1 MWIPIALGWHVR
13 LRDRS
18 LRRMPLPPLVE
29 PVAALSDAESART
42 ARHQVL
48 AGLGGIGQRRLRAAH
63 VAVVGA
69 GGLGAPVV
77 LALAAA
83 GVGEITII
91 DDDDVELSNLQR
103 QIMHRCS
110 DVGRP
115 KVDSAVR
122 VAADL
127 SPETTVHA
135 KRVRLSSADA
145 ADLLAGADLVI
156 DGTDTFE
163 TRLEVAAAAE
173 RLGIPLVWGVIQEFA
188 AQITVF
194 WSAPPRGWD
203 AVVLSDLYPE
213 GSVGELPT
221 CAAVGVFG
229 ALCLQAGSILAMEAI
244 KLITGI
250 GDPLL
255 GRVLVIDALR
265 ARTGEV
271 PLRSSRATAPV
282 QQVEQP
288 PHVAVTELEAEVA
301 AGAALL
307 DVREDAEVATGMIPG
322 AQHMPLAQVLAD
334 PTGDGRIIVICQ
346 VGARARRAAVAL
358 RAAGADAVVLAGGM
372 DAWNAARP
380 ERPPAREEKS
390 RTGGEILEQAPPM
403 AAKSSRTRAQENE
416 KSA

>member
-1 MWIPIALGWHVR
+1 MAAFSRRAMLAGHVR
-13 LRDRS
+13 EPYARS
-18 LRRMPLPPLVE
+18 MPLPPLVE
-29 PVAALSDAESART
+29 PVDALSDAERLRT

-48 AGLGGIGQRRLRAAH
+48 SGLGEIGQRRLRAAH

-83 GVGEITII
+83 GIGTLTVI
-91 DDDDVELSNLQR
+91 DDDDVEISNLQR
-103 QIMHRCS
+103 QIMHRRS

-127 SPETTVHA
+127 SPETE
-135 KRVRLSSADA
+135 VRPLRARLASDNA

-163 TRLEVAAAAE
+163 TRLLVAAAAE

-194 WSAPPRGWD
+194 WSSPPEGTD

-265 ARTGEV
+265 AKSSEV
-271 PLRSSRATAPV
+271 PLRSSRV
-282 QQVEQP
+282 QASAGPEPQPSP
-288 PHVAVTELEAEVA
+288 PHIAVADLGHESA
-301 AGAALL
+301 AGALLL
-307 DVREDAEVATGMIPG
+307 DVREDAEVVAGMIPG
-322 AQHMPLAQVLAD
+322 ATHVPLAQVLAD
-334 PTGDGRIIVICQ
+334 PSAVAQGRIVVICQ
-346 VGARARRAAVAL
+346 AGVRARRAAETL
-358 RAAGADAVVLAGGM
+358 RAVGADAVVLAGGM
-372 DAWNAARP
+372 DAWNEASQSGAT
-380 ERPPAREEKS
+380 A
-390 RTGGEILEQAPPM
+390 
-403 AAKSSRTRAQENE
+403 
-416 KSA
+416 

>member
-1 MWIPIALGWHVR
+1 
-13 LRDRS
+13 
-18 LRRMPLPPLVE
+18 MPLPPLVE

-48 AGLGGIGQRRLRAAH
+48 AGLGEVGQRRMRAAH

-103 QIMHRCS
+103 QIMHRHG

-127 SPETTVHA
+127 SPETVVHA
-135 KRVRLSSADA
+135 RRARLVPGNA
-145 ADLLAGADLVI
+145 AELLAAADLVI

-163 TRLEVAAAAE
+163 TRLVVATAAE
-173 RLGIPLVWGVIQEFA
+173 QLGIPLVWGVIQEFA

-194 WSAPPRGWD
+194 WSAPPEGAD

-265 ARTGEV
+265 ARVNEV
-271 PLRSSRATAPV
+271 PLRPSRASAPAAPV
-282 QQVEQP
+282 DRAA
-288 PHVAVTELEAEVA
+288 HITVAELDAEVA
-301 AGAALL
+301 SGARLL
-307 DVREDAEVATGMIPG
+307 DVREDAEIATGMIAG
-322 AQHMPLAQVLAD
+322 ARHVPLAQVLAD
-334 PTGDGRIIVICQ
+334 PASLGADRVVVICQ
-346 VGARARRAAVAL
+346 VGARARRAADAL

-372 DAWNAARP
+372 DAWNAVHS
-380 ERPPAREEKS
+380 ERPHAREENS
-390 RTGGEILEQAPPM
+390 RTGGELFEQGPPV
-403 AAKSSRTRAQENE
+403 AAKSSRTGARENE
-416 KSA
+416 TTL

>member
-1 MWIPIALGWHVR
+1 MAL
-13 LRDRS
+13 S
-18 LRRMPLPPLVE
+18 PLVD
-29 PVAALSDAESART
+29 PVDTLSDAERART

-48 AGLGGIGQRRLRAAH
+48 AGLGELGQRRLRAAH

-83 GVGEITII
+83 GIGTLTII
-91 DDDDVELSNLQR
+91 DDDVVELSNLQR
-103 QIMHRCS
+103 QVMHRLG
-110 DVGRP
+110 DVGDP

-127 SPETTVHA
+127 SPETTVRA
-135 KRVRLSSADA
+135 MRERITDENADA
-145 ADLLAGADLVI
+145 LLAGADLVI
-156 DGTDTFE
+156 DGTDTFD
-163 TRLEVAAAAE
+163 TRLVVAAAAE

-194 WSAPPRGWD
+194 WSAPTDGAD
-203 AVVLSDLYPE
+203 AVVLGDLYPP

-229 ALCLQAGSILAMEAI
+229 ALCLQAGAILSMEAI

-265 ARTGEV
+265 AKTSEV
-271 PLRSSRATAPV
+271 PLKPSRARKTAAPTTAAADLAMPV
-282 QQVEQP
+282 EIP
-288 PHVAVTELEAEVA
+288 VA
-301 AGAALL
+301 ALSAETVAGALLL
-307 DVREDAEVATGMIPG
+307 DVREDAEVATGTIPG
-322 AQHMPLAQVLAD
+322 ARHVPLAQVLAE
-334 PTGDGRIIVICQ
+334 PSALGAGRIVVICQ
-346 VGARARRAAVAL
+346 AGIRARRAAVAL

-372 DAWNAARP
+372 DAWTA
-380 ERPPAREEKS
+380 ERVS
-390 RTGGEILEQAPPM
+390 
-403 AAKSSRTRAQENE
+403 
-416 KSA
+416 

>member
-1 MWIPIALGWHVR
+1 
-13 LRDRS
+13 
-18 LRRMPLPPLVE
+18 MPLPPLVE

-48 AGLGGIGQRRLRAAH
+48 SGLGEIGQRRLRAAH

-83 GVGEITII
+83 GIGEITVI

-103 QIMHRCS
+103 QIMHRRS

-115 KVDSAVR
+115 KVDSAIR

-127 SPETTVHA
+127 SPETVVHA
-135 KRVRLSSADA
+135 KRARLASGNAV
-145 ADLLAGADLVI
+145 DLLAGADLVI

-163 TRLEVAAAAE
+163 TRLEVAAATE

-188 AQITVF
+188 AQITIF
-194 WSAPPRGWD
+194 WSAPPQGTD
-203 AVVLSDLYPE
+203 AVVLSDLYPA

-265 ARTGEV
+265 AKTGEV
-271 PLRSSRATAPV
+271 PLRPSRTTEPAP
-282 QQVEQP
+282 QP
-288 PHVAVTELEAEVA
+288 ERAPHIAVAALEAEIA

-307 DVREDAEVATGMIPG
+307 DVREDAEVAAGMIPG
-322 AQHMPLAQVLAD
+322 AQHVPLAQVLAD
-334 PTGDGRIIVICQ
+334 PAALGIDRVVVICQ
-346 VGARARRAAVAL
+346 VGARARRAADAL

-372 DAWNAARP
+372 DAWTTGFESPELPHSGAGGGKMSDSNA
-380 ERPPAREEKS
+380 
-390 RTGGEILEQAPPM
+390 GG
-403 AAKSSRTRAQENE
+403 AA
-416 KSA
+416 

>member
-1 MWIPIALGWHVR
+1 
-13 LRDRS
+13 
-18 LRRMPLPPLVE
+18 MPLPPLVE
-29 PVAALSDAESART
+29 PVAALSDAERART

-48 AGLGGIGQRRLRAAH
+48 AGLGEIGQRRLRAAH
-63 VAVVGA
+63 VAVIGA
-69 GGLGAPVV
+69 GGLGAPVM

-83 GVGEITII
+83 GVGEITMI
-91 DDDDVELSNLQR
+91 DDDVVELSNLQR
-103 QIMHRCS
+103 QIMHRHS
-110 DVGRP
+110 DVGLP

-122 VAADL
+122 VSGDL
-127 SPETTVHA
+127 SPETVVHA
-135 KRVRLSSADA
+135 KRVRLASGNA
-145 ADLLAGADLVI
+145 ADLLTGADLVI

-163 TRLEVAAAAE
+163 TRLVVAAAAE

-194 WSAPPRGWD
+194 WSAPPQGAD

-265 ARTGEV
+265 ARTSEV

-282 QQVEQP
+282 PQAETA
-288 PHVAVTELEAEVA
+288 PHITVADLDSEVA
-301 AGAALL
+301 SGSRLL
-307 DVREDAEVATGMIPG
+307 DVREDAEVVTGMIPG
-322 AQHMPLAQVLAD
+322 AQHVPLATVLAD
-334 PTGDGRIIVICQ
+334 PGAAGNGRVVVICQ

-372 DAWNAARP
+372 DAWAA
-380 ERPPAREEKS
+380 AGSQHSHTKEENP
-390 RTGGEILEQAPPM
+390 RTGGEILEQAPPER
-403 AAKSSRTRAQENE
+403 ANSSDARDAENRTIA
-416 KSA
+416 

>member
-1 MWIPIALGWHVR
+1 M
-13 LRDRS
+13 S
-18 LRRMPLPPLVE
+18 LPPLVE

-48 AGLGGIGQRRLRAAH
+48 AGLGEVGQRRLRAAH

-83 GVGEITII
+83 GVGAITII

-103 QIMHRCS
+103 QVMHRHS
-110 DVGRP
+110 DVGHP

-127 SPETTVHA
+127 SPETVVHA
-135 KRVRLSSADA
+135 KRARLASANAD
-145 ADLLAGADLVI
+145 DLLAGADLVI

-194 WSAPPRGWD
+194 WSTPPAGAD

-265 ARTGEV
+265 ARTSEV
-271 PLRSSRATAPV
+271 PLRSSQAITRPE
-282 QQVEQP
+282 EQP
-288 PHVAVTELEAEVA
+288 SAPHIVVADVDAEVA
-301 AGAALL
+301 SGARLL

-322 AQHMPLAQVLAD
+322 AHHVPLAQVLAD
-334 PTGDGRIIVICQ
+334 PASAGSGRIVVICQ
-346 VGARARRAAVAL
+346 VGARARRAALAL
-358 RAAGADAVVLAGGM
+358 RATGADAVVLAGGM
-372 DAWNAARP
+372 DAWNQATAP
-380 ERPPAREEKS
+380 D
-390 RTGGEILEQAPPM
+390 GE
-403 AAKSSRTRAQENE
+403 KSSRAAETEA
-416 KSA
+416 AG

>member
-1 MWIPIALGWHVR
+1 M
-13 LRDRS
+13 S
-18 LRRMPLPPLVE
+18 LPPLVE
-29 PVAALSDAESART
+29 PVAALSDAERLRT

-48 AGLGGIGQRRLRAAH
+48 AGLGELGQRRLRAAH

-83 GVGEITII
+83 GIGTLTII

-103 QIMHRCS
+103 QVMHRRG

-127 SPETTVHA
+127 SPETI
-135 KRVRLSSADA
+135 VRPLRSRLASDNAV
-145 ADLLAGADLVI
+145 DLLAGADLVI

-163 TRLEVAAAAE
+163 TRLLVAAAAE

-194 WSAPPRGWD
+194 WSSPPEGAD
-203 AVVLSDLYPE
+203 AVVLADLYPE

-265 ARTGEV
+265 AKTSEV
-271 PLRSSRATAPV
+271 PLRSSRARPTATSDSKPTT
-282 QQVEQP
+282 
-288 PHVAVTELEAEVA
+288 PHITVADLPTESEA
-301 AGAALL
+301 GTLL
-307 DVREDAEVATGMIPG
+307 IDVREDAEIATGMIPG
-322 AQHMPLAQVLAD
+322 ATHVPLAQVLAEPSAID
-334 PTGDGRIIVICQ
+334 PRRTVVICQ
-346 VGARARRAAVAL
+346 AGVRARRAAEAL
-358 RAAGADAVVLAGGM
+358 RAVGADAVVLAGGM
-372 DAWNAARP
+372 DAWNAALPAEAPR
-380 ERPPAREEKS
+380 AREENAAS
-390 RTGGEILEQAPPM
+390 GGEPAEQAPPHG
-403 AAKSSRTRAQENE
+403 AKSSPTEEFEHEAT
-416 KSA
+416 A

>member
-1 MWIPIALGWHVR
+1 
-13 LRDRS
+13 
-18 LRRMPLPPLVE
+18 MPVPPLVE
-29 PVAALSDAESART
+29 PVAVLSDAESART

-48 AGLGGIGQRRLRAAH
+48 AGLGEIGQRRLRAAH

-83 GVGEITII
+83 GIGEITVI

-103 QIMHRCS
+103 QVMHRRS

-127 SPETTVHA
+127 SPETVVHA
-135 KRVRLSSADA
+135 KRARLASENA

-163 TRLEVAAAAE
+163 TRLEVAAVTE

-194 WSAPPRGWD
+194 WSAPPQGTD
-203 AVVLSDLYPE
+203 AVVLSDLYPA

-265 ARTGEV
+265 AKTGEV
-271 PLRSSRATAPV
+271 PLRPSRATAPAP
-282 QQVEQP
+282 QP
-288 PHVAVTELEAEVA
+288 ERAPHVAVADLEAEIA

-307 DVREDAEVATGMIPG
+307 DVREDAEVADGMIPG
-322 AQHMPLAQVLAD
+322 AQHVPLAQVLAD
-334 PTGDGRIIVICQ
+334 PAAIDAGRIVVICQ
-346 VGARARRAAVAL
+346 VGARARRAADAL

-372 DAWNAARP
+372 DAWTTGLESLDSPHSGADGGKMSDSNAEGVA
-380 ERPPAREEKS
+380 
-390 RTGGEILEQAPPM
+390 
-403 AAKSSRTRAQENE
+403 
-416 KSA
+416 

>member
-1 MWIPIALGWHVR
+1 
-13 LRDRS
+13 
-18 LRRMPLPPLVE
+18 MPLPPLVE
-29 PVAALSDAESART
+29 PVDALTDAERLRT

-48 AGLGGIGQRRLRAAH
+48 SGLGEIGQRRLRAAH

-83 GVGEITII
+83 GIGTLTVI
-91 DDDDVELSNLQR
+91 DDDDVEISNLQR
-103 QIMHRCS
+103 QIMHRRS
-110 DVGRP
+110 DIGRP

-127 SPETTVHA
+127 SPETE
-135 KRVRLSSADA
+135 VRPLRARLASDNA

-163 TRLEVAAAAE
+163 TRLLVAAAAE

-194 WSAPPRGWD
+194 WSSPPEGTD

-213 GSVGELPT
+213 ASVGELPT

-255 GRVLVIDALR
+255 GRVFVIDALR
-265 ARTGEV
+265 AKSSEV
-271 PLRSSRATAPV
+271 PLRSSRV
-282 QQVEQP
+282 QASVGPEPQPSP
-288 PHVAVTELEAEVA
+288 PHIAVADLGHETATGALLLDVREEAEVA
-301 AGAALL
+301 AG
-307 DVREDAEVATGMIPG
+307 MIPG
-322 AQHMPLAQVLAD
+322 ATHVSLAQVLAD
-334 PTGDGRIIVICQ
+334 PSAVAQGRIVVICQ
-346 VGARARRAAVAL
+346 AGVRARRAAETL
-358 RAAGADAVVLAGGM
+358 RAVGADAVVLAGGM
-372 DAWNAARP
+372 DAWNEASQ
-380 ERPPAREEKS
+380 REA
-390 RTGGEILEQAPPM
+390 TA
-403 AAKSSRTRAQENE
+403 
-416 KSA
+416 

>member
-1 MWIPIALGWHVR
+1 
-13 LRDRS
+13 
-18 LRRMPLPPLVE
+18 MPLPPLVE
-29 PVAALSDAESART
+29 PVDALSDAERLRT

-48 AGLGGIGQRRLRAAH
+48 AGLGEIGQRRLRAAH

-83 GVGEITII
+83 GIGTLTII

-103 QIMHRCS
+103 QVMHRHG
-110 DVGRP
+110 DVGSP

-127 SPETTVHA
+127 SPETTVRA
-135 KRVRLSSADA
+135 LRVRLTSDNA
-145 ADLLAGADLVI
+145 ADLLSGADLVI

-163 TRLEVAAAAE
+163 TRLLVAAAAE

-194 WSAPPRGWD
+194 WSSPPPGAD
-203 AVVLSDLYPE
+203 AVVLADLYPE

-265 ARTGEV
+265 AKTGEV
-271 PLRSSRATAPV
+271 PLRSSRAQATQAAPPSAPRP
-282 QQVEQP
+282 QP
-288 PHVAVTELEAEVA
+288 PHVTVADLGAESD
-301 AGAALL
+301 AGALLL
-307 DVREDAEVATGMIPG
+307 DVREDAEVASGMIPG
-322 AQHMPLAQVLAD
+322 ATHVPLAQVLAD
-334 PTGDGRIIVICQ
+334 PSAIDPGRIVVICQ
-346 VGARARRAAVAL
+346 AGVRARRAAEAL
-358 RAAGADAVVLAGGM
+358 RAVGADAVVLTGGM
-372 DAWNAARP
+372 DAWNVTPRTGEENSGTGGAIL
-380 ERPPAREEKS
+380 ETSPPQGANSS
-390 RTGGEILEQAPPM
+390 RTGEPQREAT
-403 AAKSSRTRAQENE
+403 A
-416 KSA
+416 

>member
-1 MWIPIALGWHVR
+1 
-13 LRDRS
+13 
-18 LRRMPLPPLVE
+18 MPFPPLVE

-48 AGLGGIGQRRLRAAH
+48 AGLGEIGQRRLRAAH

-83 GVGEITII
+83 GIGEITII

-103 QIMHRCS
+103 QIMHRHT

-127 SPETTVHA
+127 SPETVVHA
-135 KRVRLSSADA
+135 TRARLASGNA
-145 ADLLAGADLVI
+145 AELLSGADLVI

-194 WSAPPRGWD
+194 WSAPPQGAD
-203 AVVLSDLYPE
+203 AVVLADLYPE

-229 ALCLQAGSILAMEAI
+229 ALCMQAGSILAMEAI

-265 ARTGEV
+265 AKTSEV
-271 PLRSSRATAPV
+271 PLRSSRATARAP
-282 QQVEQP
+282 QP
-288 PHVAVTELEAEVA
+288 AERAPHIAVADLEAEIA

-307 DVREDAEVATGMIPG
+307 DVREDAEVATGMIAG

-334 PTGDGRIIVICQ
+334 PAALGADRVVVICQ
-346 VGARARRAAVAL
+346 VGARARRAADAL

-372 DAWNAARP
+372 NAWNAAHT
-380 ERPPAREEKS
+380 ERPRTQEENS

-403 AAKSSRTRAQENE
+403 AAKSSRTGARENE

>member
-1 MWIPIALGWHVR
+1 
-13 LRDRS
+13 
-18 LRRMPLPPLVE
+18 MPLPPLVE
-29 PVAALSDAESART
+29 PVEALSDAERVRT
-42 ARHQVL
+42 ARHHVL
-48 AGLGGIGQRRLRAAH
+48 AGLGEIGQRRLHAAH

-83 GVGEITII
+83 GIGTLTII

-103 QIMHRCS
+103 QVMHRLD

-127 SPETTVHA
+127 SPETV
-135 KRVRLSSADA
+135 VRPVRARLASGNA

-163 TRLEVAAAAE
+163 TRLVVAAAAE

-194 WSAPPRGWD
+194 WSSPPEGVD

-244 KLITGI
+244 KLIAGI

-265 ARTGEV
+265 AKMGEV
-271 PLRSSRATAPV
+271 PLRPARARARAVPESEAKRTIPHIAV
-282 QQVEQP
+282 ADLVVESQ
-288 PHVAVTELEAEVA
+288 
-301 AGAALL
+301 AGALLL
-307 DVREDAEVATGMIPG
+307 DVREDAEVATGMIPD
-322 AQHMPLAQVLAD
+322 ATHLPLARVLAD
-334 PTGDGRIIVICQ
+334 PGAIDGERIVVICQ
-346 VGARARRAAVAL
+346 AGVRARRAAEAL
-358 RAAGADAVVLAGGM
+358 RAAGRDAVVLSGGM
-372 DAWNAARP
+372 DAW
-380 ERPPAREEKS
+380 
-390 RTGGEILEQAPPM
+390 T
-403 AAKSSRTRAQENE
+403 AQEPTP
-416 KSA
+416 

>member
-1 MWIPIALGWHVR
+1 
-13 LRDRS
+13 
-18 LRRMPLPPLVE
+18 MPLPPLVA
-29 PVAALSDAESART
+29 PVDALSDAERLRT

-48 AGLGGIGQRRLRAAH
+48 AGLGEIGQRRLRAAH

-83 GVGEITII
+83 GVGTITIV

-103 QIMHRCS
+103 QIMHRRS

-127 SPETTVHA
+127 SPETVVRPL
-135 KRVRLSSADA
+135 RVRLASDNA
-145 ADLLAGADLVI
+145 ADLLARADLVI

-163 TRLEVAAAAE
+163 TRLVVAAAAE

-194 WSAPPRGWD
+194 WSSPPEGAD
-203 AVVLSDLYPE
+203 AVVLGDLYPE

-255 GRVLVIDALR
+255 GRVMVIDALR
-265 ARTGEV
+265 ARSSEV
-271 PLRSSRATAPV
+271 PLRSSRATASRASAGSTQPV
-282 QQVEQP
+282 AHPPAPQVR
-288 PHVAVTELEAEVA
+288 VSDLAAEIA
-301 AGAALL
+301 GGAALL
-307 DVREDAEVATGMIPG
+307 DVREDVEVAAGMITG
-322 AQHMPLAQVLAD
+322 AQHVPLARVLAEPEAID
-334 PTGDGRIIVICQ
+334 GGRIVVICQ
-346 VGARARRAAVAL
+346 AGVRARRAADAL
-358 RAAGADAVVLAGGM
+358 RAAGRDAVVLAGGM
-372 DAWNAARP
+372 DAWA
-380 ERPPAREEKS
+380 
-390 RTGGEILEQAPPM
+390 
-403 AAKSSRTRAQENE
+403 AQE
-416 KSA
+416 SPR

>member
-1 MWIPIALGWHVR
+1 
-13 LRDRS
+13 
-18 LRRMPLPPLVE
+18 MPLPPLVE

-48 AGLGGIGQRRLRAAH
+48 AGLGEIGQRRLRAAH

-83 GVGEITII
+83 GIGEITVI

-103 QIMHRCS
+103 QVMHRGS

-127 SPETTVHA
+127 SPETLVHA
-135 KRVRLSSADA
+135 KRARLASGNA

-163 TRLEVAAAAE
+163 TRLEVAAATE

-188 AQITVF
+188 AQVTIF
-194 WSAPPRGWD
+194 WSSPPQGTD
-203 AVVLSDLYPE
+203 AVVLSDLYPA

-265 ARTGEV
+265 AKTAEV
-271 PLRSSRATAPV
+271 PLRPSRATAQAP
-282 QQVEQP
+282 QP
-288 PHVAVTELEAEVA
+288 ERAPHIAVADLEAEIA

-307 DVREDAEVATGMIPG
+307 DVREDAEVAAGMIPG
-322 AQHMPLAQVLAD
+322 AQHVPLARVLAD
-334 PTGDGRIIVICQ
+334 PAALDAGRVVVICQ
-346 VGARARRAAVAL
+346 VGARARRAADAL

-372 DAWNAARP
+372 DAWTGFESLDLRHSEVDGGKMSDSNAGAT
-380 ERPPAREEKS
+380 A
-390 RTGGEILEQAPPM
+390 
-403 AAKSSRTRAQENE
+403 
-416 KSA
+416 

>member
-1 MWIPIALGWHVR
+1 
-13 LRDRS
+13 
-18 LRRMPLPPLVE
+18 MPVPPLVE
-29 PVAALSDAESART
+29 PVAALSAAESART

-48 AGLGGIGQRRLRAAH
+48 AGLGEIGQRRLRAAH

-103 QIMHRCS
+103 QVMHRHR

-127 SPETTVHA
+127 SPETVVHA
-135 KRVRLSSADA
+135 LRTRLASANA

-194 WSAPPRGWD
+194 WSAPPAGTD
-203 AVVLSDLYPE
+203 AVVLGDLYPE

-250 GDPLL
+250 GEPLL

-265 ARTGEV
+265 AKTGEV
-271 PLRSSRATAPV
+271 PLRSSRATAPAAPLAAP
-282 QQVEQP
+282 VEQP
-288 PHVAVTELEAEVA
+288 AVPHIGVTDVDAEVA
-301 AGAALL
+301 TGARLL
-307 DVREDAEVATGMIPG
+307 DVREDAEVAAGMIPG
-322 AQHMPLAQVLAD
+322 AQHVPLAQVLAD
-334 PTGDGRIIVICQ
+334 PAALGADRVVVICQ
-346 VGARARRAAVAL
+346 VGARARRAAIAL
-358 RAAGADAVVLAGGM
+358 RASGADAVVLTGGM
-372 DAWNAARP
+372 DAWN
-380 ERPPAREEKS
+380 S
-390 RTGGEILEQAPPM
+390 
-403 AAKSSRTRAQENE
+403 QEPTP
-416 KSA
+416 

>member
-1 MWIPIALGWHVR
+1 
-13 LRDRS
+13 
-18 LRRMPLPPLVE
+18 MPLPPLVE
-29 PVAALSDAESART
+29 PVASLSDAESTRT

-48 AGLGGIGQRRLRAAH
+48 AGLGEIGQRRLRAAH

-103 QIMHRCS
+103 QIMHRHS

-127 SPETTVHA
+127 SPETVVHA
-135 KRVRLSSADA
+135 QRARLASANA

-194 WSAPPRGWD
+194 WSAPPAGTD
-203 AVVLSDLYPE
+203 AVVLGDLYPE

-265 ARTGEV
+265 ARTSEV
-271 PLRSSRATAPV
+271 PLRSSRATAPPAP
-282 QQVEQP
+282 VEQP
-288 PHVAVTELEAEVA
+288 AVPHIAAADVDAEVVS
-301 AGAALL
+301 GARLL
-307 DVREDAEVATGMIPG
+307 DVREDAEVAAGMIPG
-322 AQHMPLAQVLAD
+322 AQHIPLAQVLAD
-334 PTGDGRIIVICQ
+334 PAALGAERTVVICQ

-358 RAAGADAVVLAGGM
+358 RAAGADAVVLSGGM
-372 DAWNAARP
+372 DAWNAQEP
-380 ERPPAREEKS
+380 
-390 RTGGEILEQAPPM
+390 
-403 AAKSSRTRAQENE
+403 TR
-416 KSA
+416 

>member
-1 MWIPIALGWHVR
+1 MRLPALV
-13 LRDRS
+13 D
-18 LRRMPLPPLVE
+18 
-29 PVAALSDAESART
+29 PVDALSDAESART

-48 AGLGGIGQRRLRAAH
+48 AGLGEIGQRRLRAAH

-77 LALAAA
+77 QALSAA
-83 GVGEITII
+83 GIGTLTII
-91 DDDDVELSNLQR
+91 DDDVVELSNLQR
-103 QIMHRCS
+103 QVMHRMS
-110 DVGRP
+110 DLGAA

-127 SPETTVHA
+127 SPETQ
-135 KRVRLSSADA
+135 VRALRERITHDNA
-145 ADLLAGADLVI
+145 AELLAGADLVI
-156 DGTDTFE
+156 DGTDSFD
-163 TRLEVAAAAE
+163 TRLVVAAATE

-194 WSAPPRGWD
+194 WSSPPDGTG
-203 AVVLSDLYPE
+203 AVVLSDLYPA

-265 ARTGEV
+265 AKVDEV
-271 PLRSSRATAPV
+271 PLRSAGATASAPA
-282 QQVEQP
+282 QSEQP
-288 PHVAVTELEAEVA
+288 APPPQIAVA
-301 AGAALL
+301 AVADEADAGAMML

-322 AQHMPLAQVLAD
+322 SQHLPLGELLAD
-334 PTGDGRIIVICQ
+334 PGAVGDGRIVVICQ
-346 VGARARRAAVAL
+346 AGMRARRAAAAL
-358 RAAGADAVVLAGGM
+358 RAAGADAVVLTGGM
-372 DAWNAARP
+372 DAWNA
-380 ERPPAREEKS
+380 
-390 RTGGEILEQAPPM
+390 EQ
-403 AAKSSRTRAQENE
+403 
-416 KSA
+416 SA